1 MKTMRKILP
10 ALSAFAL
17 LIFSSPAYVHHSGAM
32 FDRNKEITISGVVS
46 EFHWTNP
53 HSSFK
58 VEVPDNNGK
67 PVVWAIEMNGPNNIV
82 RLGWKRTTIKK
93 GDKVSVRIN
102 PLRNG
107 QPGGWY
113 LGITL
118 PDGTVLGGEPVRE

>member
-1 MKTMRKILP
+1 MRSVVL
-10 ALSAFAL
+10 AVCAAVL
-17 LIFSSPAYVHHSGAM
+17 LVFSTPAYVHHSGAM
-32 FDRNKEITISGVVS
+32 FDRNKEITITGTVT
-46 EFHWTNP
+46 EFNWTNP

-58 VEVPDNNGK
+58 VEVPEEDGTK
-67 PVVWAIEMNGPNNIV
+67 RIWAIEMNGPNNIV
-82 RLGWKRTTIKK
+82 RLGWKRSTIKP

-118 PDGTVLGGEPVRE
+118 PDGTVLGGEPPQR

>member
-1 MKTMRKILP
+1 MKRFLTAGFAAILM
-10 ALSAFAL
+10 AIST
-17 LIFSSPAYVHHSGAM
+17 PAYVHHSGAM
-32 FDRNKEITISGVVS
+32 FDRAKEITITGTVS
-46 EFHWTNP
+46 EFTWTNP

-58 VEVPDNNGK
+58 VDVTDPNGK
-67 PVVWAIEMNGPNNIV
+67 VDVWAIEMNGPNNIV

-118 PDGTVLGGEPVRE
+118 PDGKVLGGEPPQR

>member
-1 MKTMRKILP
+1 MRATVVLCF
-10 ALSAFAL
+10 AAL
-17 LIFSSPAYVHHSGAM
+17 LLVFATPAYVHHSGAM
-32 FDRNKEITISGVVS
+32 FERTKEITITGTVS
-46 EFHWTNP
+46 EFNWTNP

-58 VEVPDNNGK
+58 VEVPDANGK
-67 PVVWAIEMNGPNNIV
+67 IDVWAIEMNGPNNIV
-82 RLGWKRTTIKK
+82 RLGWKRSTIKK

-118 PDGTVLGGEPVRE
+118 PDGKVLGGEPPEG

>member
-1 MKTMRKILP
+1 MR
-10 ALSAFAL
+10 SAL
-17 LIFSSPAYVHHSGAM
+17 LACFTALLVFSPAAYVHHSGAM
-32 FDRNKEITISGVVS
+32 FDRNKEITITGTVS
-46 EFHWTNP
+46 EFTWTNP

-58 VEVPDNNGK
+58 VDVPDANGK
-67 PVVWAIEMNGPNNIV
+67 IDVWAIEMNGPNNIV
-82 RLGWKRTTIKK
+82 RLGWKRSTIKK

-118 PDGTVLGGEPVRE
+118 PDGTVLGGEPPQR

>member
-1 MKTMRKILP
+1 MR
-10 ALSAFAL
+10 SAVLAVCATVL
-17 LIFSSPAYVHHSGAM
+17 MVFSTPAYVHHSGAM
-32 FDRNKEITISGVVS
+32 FDRNKEITITGTVT
-46 EFHWTNP
+46 EFNWTNP

-58 VEVPDNNGK
+58 VEVEEEDGTK
-67 PVVWAIEMNGPNNIV
+67 RIWAIEMNGPNNIV
-82 RLGWKRTTIKK
+82 RLGWKRSTIKP

-118 PDGTVLGGEPVRE
+118 PDGTVLGGEPPQR

>member
-1 MKTMRKILP
+1 MRYAVL
-10 ALSAFAL
+10 ASFAAAL
-17 LIFSSPAYVHHSGAM
+17 LVFSTPAHVHHSGAM
-32 FDRNKEITISGVVS
+32 FDRNKEITIVGTVA
-46 EFHWTNP
+46 EFTWTNP

-58 VEVPDNNGK
+58 VAAPGADGK
-67 PVVWAIEMNGPNNIV
+67 AAAWAIEMNGPNNMV
-82 RLGWKRTTIKK
+82 RLGWKRSTIKV

-118 PDGTVLGGEPVRE
+118 PDGIVLGGEPPQR

>member
-1 MKTMRKILP
+1 MLV
-10 ALSAFAL
+10 
-17 LIFSSPAYVHHSGAM
+17 FSTPAYVHHSGAM
-32 FDRNKEITISGVVS
+32 FDRNKEITIAGTVS
-46 EFHWTNP
+46 EFTWTNP

-58 VEVPDNNGK
+58 VEVPDANGK
-67 PVVWAIEMNGPNNIV
+67 IDVWAIEMNGPNNIV
-82 RLGWKRTTIKK
+82 RLGWKRSTIKK

-118 PDGTVLGGEPVRE
+118 PDGTVLGGEPPER